1 MKFLFL
7 KKYLLVLPTGRA
19 LVVSKA
25 LAVDYKFYLIIKK

>member
-1 MKFLFL
+1 MKYLFL

-25 LAVDYKFYLIIKK
+25 LALDYKFYLILKR